1 MAIGDYLR
9 AFRRFWWLIVVV
21 AVIGAAGGYV
31 WSLVATP
38 KYASTAQLF
47 VTTQSGTS
55 VGDAYQNNLFSQER
69 VKSYASLATSRQVAA
84 RAVEQLKSTMSADDL
99 RSKISAAP
107 VPNTVLLDVTATDA
121 DPVAAQT
128 YANAVADQL
137 VQLVSEL
144 ETSRR
149 GGTPAAGAILV
160 DDADYPSSASG
171 PSLVTRIGLGV
182 VAGLALGVIAV
193 IVLALVDTRVR
204 RRERVEDIAGSLVL
218 GEVVADPKRPG
229 VPVVDPAAGGELVE
243 RVRQLATNL
252 RFARTA
258 AGGRSVVVA
267 VTSPAHGDGRSTLAI
282 DLAAVLAE
290 SGRRVLLVDGDLL
303 TPTLADRLLSGDPG
317 GRGRPTRGLSTVLL
331 GDDTLDDAVITRVGG
346 HSFALLPAGPVPTS
360 RGRLWGAD
368 RAQQVFADLAVR
380 FDHVVVDTPPLGVC
394 TDGAIAA
401 ALGDGAVVL
410 ARLGH
415 TRSSAL
421 RRGLESL
428 TTAHAEFLGAVVTDA
443 GRAHDDAAPA
453 GDDSPTQDGSVVH
466 RSDPTAA
473 SNRVGED
480 QRGAHHRVADP
491 DDDPVTGGR

>member
-9 AFRRFWWLIVVV
+9 AFRRFWWLIVVI

-31 WSLVATP
+31 WSLVAAP

-84 RAVEQLKSTMSADDL
+84 RAVEQLRSTMSADDL

-107 VPNTVLLDVTATDA
+107 VLNTVLLNVTATDA

-128 YANAVADQL
+128 YSNAVADQL

-160 DDADYPSSASG
+160 DDADYPSKASG
-171 PSLVTRIGLGV
+171 PSLVTRIGLGA

-193 IVLALVDTRVR
+193 VVLALVDTRVR

-218 GEVVADPKRPG
+218 GEIVADPNRPG
-229 VPVVDPAAGGELVE
+229 VAVVDTAGGGELVE
-243 RVRQLATNL
+243 RTRQLATNL
-252 RFARTA
+252 RFARTPD
-258 AGGRSVVVA
+258 GGCPVVVA
-267 VTSPAHGDGRSTLAI
+267 VTSPAHGDGRSTLAV

-290 SGRRVLLVDGDLL
+290 SGRRVLLVDGDLV
-303 TPTLADRLLSGDPG
+303 TPTLAERLLSSDPE
-317 GRGRPTRGLSTVLL
+317 GRGRPTRGLSTVLI
-331 GDDTLDDAVITRVGG
+331 GDDALDDAIISRVGG
-346 HSFALLPAGPVPTS
+346 HGFALLPAGPAPTS
-360 RGRLWGAD
+360 RGVLWGSD

-380 FDHVVVDTPPLGVC
+380 FDHVVVDTPPLAVC
-394 TDGAIAA
+394 TDGAVAA

-443 GRAHDDAAPA
+443 GRAHDDAATA
-453 GDDSPTQDGSVVH
+453 GDDSPAQGGSVVH

-473 SNRVGED
+473 SNHAGD
-480 QRGAHHRVADP
+480 NRGAHHRVEDP
-491 DDDPVTGGR
+491 GDDPVTEGR

>member
-31 WSLVATP
+31 WSLVAP
-38 KYASTAQLF
+38 AKYASTAQLF

-69 VKSYASLATSRQVAA
+69 VKSYAGLATSRQVAA
-84 RAVEQLKSTMSADDL
+84 RAVEQLKSSMSADDL
-99 RSKISAAP
+99 RAKITAAP
-107 VPNTVLLDVTATDA
+107 VLNTVLLDVTASDS

-171 PSLVTRIGLGV
+171 PSLVTRIGLGA

-204 RRERVEDIAGSLVL
+204 RRERVEEIAGSLVL
-218 GEVVADPKRPG
+218 GEIPADAHRPG
-229 VPVVDPAAGGELVE
+229 VAVVDPAAGGELVE
-243 RVRQLATNL
+243 RTRQLATNL
-252 RFARTA
+252 RFARSADGT
-258 AGGRSVVVA
+258 RPVVIA
-267 VTSPAHGDGRSTLAI
+267 VTSPAHGDGRSTLAV

-290 SGRRVLLVDGDLL
+290 SGRRVLLVDGDLVS
-303 TPTLADRLLSGDPG
+303 PTLADRLIVGGPG
-317 GRGRPTRGLSTVLL
+317 GRSQPVSGLSTVLL
-331 GDDTLDDAVITRVGG
+331 GDDTLDDAVINRVGG
-346 HSFALLPAGPVPTS
+346 RSFSLLPAGPVPAS
-360 RGRLWGAD
+360 RGQLWGGD
-368 RAQQVFADLAVR
+368 RAQQVFADLSVR
-380 FDHVVVDTPPLGVC
+380 YDHVVVDTPPLADN
-394 TDGAIAA
+394 TDGAVAA
-401 ALGDGAVVL
+401 ALGDGALVL

-415 TRSSAL
+415 TRSTAL
-421 RRGLESL
+421 RRGLESIA
-428 TTAHAEFLGAVVTDA
+428 TAHAQFLGAVVTGA
-443 GRAHDDAAPA
+443 GQTRGGS
-453 GDDSPTQDGSVVH
+453 GDDRGAADDQSQH
-466 RSDPTAA
+466 RSDPGSA
-473 SNRVGED
+473 SNQDGD
-480 QRGAHHRVADP
+480 DHRGAHHRRANDP
-491 DDDPVTGGR
+491 DDDPMTEGR

>member
-1 MAIGDYLR
+1 M
-9 AFRRFWWLIVVV
+9 
-21 AVIGAAGGYV
+21 
-31 WSLVATP
+31 
-38 KYASTAQLF
+38 
-47 VTTQSGTS
+47 
-55 VGDAYQNNLFSQER
+55 GDAYQNNLFSQER

-99 RSKISAAP
+99 RSKISATP
-107 VPNTVLLDVTATDA
+107 VLNTVLLDVTATDA

-171 PSLVTRIGLGV
+171 PSLVTRIGLGA

-218 GEVVADPKRPG
+218 GEIVADPDRPG
-229 VPVVDPAAGGELVE
+229 VPVVDPAAGG
-243 RVRQLATNL
+243 RRGRTCPAARHQPAL
-252 RFARTA
+252 RAHRRRRPS
-258 AGGRSVVVA
+258 GGRRGH
-267 VTSPAHGDGRSTLAI
+267 SPAHGDGRSTLAV

-290 SGRRVLLVDGDLL
+290 SGRRVLLVDGDLV
-303 TPTLADRLLSGDPG
+303 TPTLADRLLSSDPG
-317 GRGRPTRGLSTVLL
+317 GRGRPSRGLSTVLL

-346 HSFALLPAGPVPTS
+346 RPFALLPAGPVPTS
-360 RGRLWGAD
+360 RGQLWGAD

-380 FDHVVVDTPPLGVC
+380 FDHVVVDTPPLGSC
-394 TDGAIAA
+394 TDGAVAA

-428 TTAHAEFLGAVVTDA
+428 TTAHAEFLGAVVTNA
-443 GRAHDDAAPA
+443 GRAHDGQSAADGDRSA
-453 GDDSPTQDGSVVH
+453 GQGETNREGDD
-466 RSDPTAA
+466 R
-473 SNRVGED
+473 
-480 QRGAHHRVADP
+480 RGGHHRANDP
-491 DDDPVTGGR
+491 DDDPGHEG

>member
-107 VPNTVLLDVTATDA
+107 VLNTVLLDVTATDA

-229 VPVVDPAAGGELVE
+229 VPVLDPAAGGELVE

-258 AGGRSVVVA
+258 AGGRPVVVA

-303 TPTLADRLLSGDPG
+303 TPTLADRLLSSDPG

-346 HSFALLPAGPVPTS
+346 HPFALLPAGPVPTS

-428 TTAHAEFLGAVVTDA
+428 TTAHAEFLGVVVTDA

-453 GDDSPTQDGSVVH
+453 GDDSPAQDGSVVH

-473 SNRVGED
+473 SNRAGED
-480 QRGAHHRVADP
+480 HRGAHHRVADP